1 MNLLTKIAFMILLPL
16 SIISTA
22 NSTTIKLNDS
32 IELGVLSL
40 NESFKDFYDYRNYSS
55 HTGYEVNNGFV
66 LFFAEY
72 ENNLA
77 LFALAG
83 SDKSKGKGKAKFRI
97 ADMKSFGSIIFQ
109 DDNSDK
115 SLTNGVNWAWNSKKN
130 DGLIFKLNNAN
141 NFDLD
146 MRLFGTSGLGK
157 GYQFLSFDNN
167 NQITRHKVSSNFN
180 VSAIPEP
187 TTIAVM
193 ALGLIAL
200 VVRRRKA

>member
-1 MNLLTKIAFMILLPL
+1 MILLPL

-77 LFALAG
+77 LFALAD

-97 ADMKSFGSIIFQ
+97 ADMNSFGSIIFQ

-115 SLTNGVNWAWNSKKN
+115 SLTNGVNWSWSSKKN

-157 GYQFLSFDNN
+157 GYQFLSFDDN
-167 NQITRHKVSSNFN
+167 NQITRHKVANNFN
-180 VSAIPEP
+180 VSAISEP
-187 TTIAVM
+187 TSIAVM

-200 VVRRRKA
+200 VVRRRNA